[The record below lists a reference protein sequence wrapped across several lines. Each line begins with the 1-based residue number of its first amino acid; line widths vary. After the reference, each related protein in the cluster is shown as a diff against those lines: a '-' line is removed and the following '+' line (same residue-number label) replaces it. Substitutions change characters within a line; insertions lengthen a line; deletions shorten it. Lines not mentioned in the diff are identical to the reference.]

1 MLDPLL
7 LVAALLLAFAGFI
20 HSYLGE
26 RFVLSR
32 LLALPNLPTLRGSR
46 AYMECLLRWAW
57 HITSVA
63 WWGMAALLTVSWSG
77 HLAAAGLVLTVTFA
91 LHGLLILVKIGP
103 RHPGWPVFFLA
114 AAAIWF
120 GTR

>member
-1 MLDPLL
+1 MQHHLL
-7 LVAALLLAFAGFI
+7 LVAAVLLAVIGFM

-46 AYMECLLRWAW
+46 DYMASLLRWAW
-57 HITSVA
+57 HLTSVA
-63 WWGMAALLTVSWSG
+63 WWSTSALLILAWAG
-77 HLAAAGLVLTVTFA
+77 HLSYAGLVLTVTFA
-91 LHGLLILVKIGP
+91 LHGLIILKVGP
-103 RHPGWPVFFLA
+103 QHPAWPLFLLT

-120 GTR
+120 GSR